1 MEADAIVSYDLEALD
16 TIRIT
21 DVSDYSVTPITSVNA
36 TRFVFASVN
45 TIANAKVDQTNLLA
59 NREYVLVGT
68 GGITI
73 DGKIFNAGDKFI
85 LRVDVSVTP
94 PSTLKINETGYY
106 SPVTS
111 YLPTEDYEEFVPSQ
125 TGISD
130 ETVFPDNVFTCT
142 YDVYTTEYLK
152 GVLFDE
158 GTYIVVGSQGG
169 KIEVIGSGYDYNVGE
184 VFTID
189 TSTTFDN
196 LSGTNKVVKLES
208 STTFYF
214 QTYKYANLVYENYVK
229 QIAKGNCSQDLQSN
243 FLKVHTLLHANI
255 INFEKN
261 ITVDLQAMQ
270 NNLDTINNIYGKTN
284 PYC

>member
-45 TIANAKVDQTNLLA
+45 TIANAKVEQTNLLA
-59 NREYVLVGT
+59 NREYELVGT
-68 GGITI
+68 GGIDI
-73 DGKIFNAGDKFI
+73 DGKTFNAGDKFI

-94 PSTLKINETGYY
+94 PSSLKINETGYY

-130 ETVFPDNVFTCT
+130 ETVFPDNIFTCT
-142 YDVYTTEYLK
+142 YDVFTTKYAEGDNFDIGQYILIGG
-152 GVLFDE
+152 GV
-158 GTYIVVGSQGG
+158 I
-169 KIEVIGSGYDYNVGE
+169 IENVTGYQYRSGEMLNILELSSFNNV
-184 VFTID
+184 
-189 TSTTFDN
+189 
-196 LSGTNKVVKLES
+196 SGTNFVVKLES
-208 STTFYF
+208 TTTFYF